1 MKEIVEEEAIR
12 IEVDQGF
19 IYRIEK
25 TMVIYCST
33 LKLKRSEEMDLQV
46 MMNVIVVES
55 LYQIQNLGGYP
66 YALNGYVAEMEN
78 LNYYFRR
85 E

>member
-1 MKEIVEEEAIR
+1 
-12 IEVDQGF
+12 
-19 IYRIEK
+19 
-25 TMVIYCST
+25 
-33 LKLKRSEEMDLQV
+33 

>member
-33 LKLKRSEEMDLQV
+33 LKLKRSEEMDL
-46 MMNVIVVES
+46 
-55 LYQIQNLGGYP
+55 
-66 YALNGYVAEMEN
+66 
-78 LNYYFRR
+78 
-85 E
+85 